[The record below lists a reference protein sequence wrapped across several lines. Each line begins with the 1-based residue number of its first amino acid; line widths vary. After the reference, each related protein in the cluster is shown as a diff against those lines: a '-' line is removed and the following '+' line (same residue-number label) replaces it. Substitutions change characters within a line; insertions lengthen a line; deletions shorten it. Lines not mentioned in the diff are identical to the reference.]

1 MYLFLEIKVWSYWEH
16 SKEHL
21 GNLMGEHIENLVGK
35 TLGTK
40 KKSPSKNLGV

>member
-21 GNLMGEHIENLVGK
+21 GNLMGTHLELDRK

-40 KKSPSKNLGV
+40 KKNRSKNLGV